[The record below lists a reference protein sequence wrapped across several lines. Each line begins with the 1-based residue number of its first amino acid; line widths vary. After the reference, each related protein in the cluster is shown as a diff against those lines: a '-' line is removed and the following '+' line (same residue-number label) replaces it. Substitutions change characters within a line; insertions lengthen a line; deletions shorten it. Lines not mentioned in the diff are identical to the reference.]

1 MERHKNL
8 YQCEDANFASSS
20 SRPYPTESVRP
31 GGSTQRTPTR
41 NCRAACFVLFR
52 RDGKLRE
59 LQGSIIRLAV
69 RRALRQM
76 ILSHEDRPFA
86 LRYKFHR
93 MMFVWRHSL
102 PYGRPQRSG

>member
-1 MERHKNL
+1 
-8 YQCEDANFASSS
+8 
-20 SRPYPTESVRP
+20 
-31 GGSTQRTPTR
+31 
-41 NCRAACFVLFR
+41 VLFR

-59 LQGSIIRLAV
+59 LQVSIIRLAA

-93 MMFVWRHSL
+93 MMFVWRLSDSRARRAL
-102 PYGRPQRSG
+102 VLKLTESPFMAYAPPVAA